1 MQSILREFSKVLS
14 VLFFRAKEG
23 KELVRSISAVLL
35 LSRVK
40 EGKEDIL
47 RSFSQVILL
56 FRVKEAM
63 EDTLRSFSKVL
74 LFRVEEDMGATGK
87 AKGLVTSRMLTFS
100 VAMQC

>member
-23 KELVRSISAVLL
+23 KELVRLISAVLL

-63 EDTLRSFSKVL
+63 DDTLRSFSE
-74 LFRVEEDMGATGK
+74 VEEDMGATGK
-87 AKGLVTSRMLTFS
+87 AKGLLFDNRMLTFS

>member
-1 MQSILREFSKVLS
+1 MQSILREFSKVLTE
-14 VLFFRAKEG
+14 LFFRAKEAM
-23 KELVRSISAVLL
+23 ELVRSISTVLL

-40 EGKEDIL
+40 EDICIL

>member
-1 MQSILREFSKVLS
+1 MQSILRAFSKVLT

-23 KELVRSISAVLL
+23 KELMRSLSEGL

-40 EGKEDIL
+40 EDICIL

>member
-23 KELVRSISAVLL
+23 KELMRSLSEGL

-40 EGKEDIL
+40 EDICIL
-47 RSFSQVILL
+47 RSFSQVVLL
-56 FRVKEAM
+56 FRVKEGM
-63 EDTLRSFSKVL
+63 DDTLRSFSE
-74 LFRVEEDMGATGK
+74 VEEDMVATGK
-87 AKGLVTSRMLTFS
+87 AKGLLFDGRMLTFS